1 MKILENE
8 TILNFKKTPIGNIEA
23 EQVDLKQLE
32 ISKSLEKEYRN
43 NRNRI
48 IVELHKIKL
57 RYSEISNLQL
67 QDIDNSFCLIRIK
80 RGDRV
85 FRIAISKDVSDGLK
99 ILTKYKCDKDYIFTK
114 NLIDDKPLS
123 RTMITK
129 IIKNY
134 NSCNDDNL
142 ENKYDDEH
150 IDKEVYTVER
160 VCNKYILYKENK
172 PIDGLVINSM
182 INAVKICEILNK
194 DIYK

>member
-8 TILNFKKTPIGNIEA
+8 TIINFKNAPIVSI
-23 EQVDLKQLE
+23 QSKQIDLKQFE
-32 ISKSLEKEYRN
+32 ISKSVEKEYRDI
-43 NRNRI
+43 RNRV

-57 RYSEISNLQL
+57 RYSEISNLQV

-85 FRIAISKDVSDGLK
+85 FRIAISKNISDGLK

-134 NSCNDDNL
+134 TSCNDDYL
-142 ENKYDDEH
+142 ENKYDDER
-150 IDKEVYTVER
+150 IEKEAYTYEK

-172 PIDGLVINSM
+172 PIDRLVINSM
-182 INAVKICEILNK
+182 INAIKICEILNK